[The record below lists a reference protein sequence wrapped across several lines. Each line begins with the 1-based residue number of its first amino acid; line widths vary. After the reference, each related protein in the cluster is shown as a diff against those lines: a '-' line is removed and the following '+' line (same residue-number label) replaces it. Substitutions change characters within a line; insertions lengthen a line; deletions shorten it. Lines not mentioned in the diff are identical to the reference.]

1 MALPEGLIAYAT
13 AAVGSVLAPMVFGLG
28 LVRRLGLGPEH
39 GLRIGLAFGYVI
51 GHYVLAH
58 LTYAWLALRQPV
70 PGWCLPLLALAFGA
84 WLLRRPPAP
93 RHASLPSPR
102 AASTSPGPHWP
113 RWPWLPRAVL
123 LLLVVWLLDQCL
135 ATNAAPIRFSD
146 EADNWAAKAKVLYTA
161 PDFAL
166 KEGLDFFVQHPD
178 YPLFNPLLQVLAFA
192 SVGRVL
198 HFENRLPIQ
207 GFAVVLLCLL
217 SAASL
222 RRARALPSTLA
233 LLAFAGTSFA
243 SAAPTGYADVML
255 ATATFAACEALL
267 RARETGA
274 PVWWRLACLCFG
286 AMIATKNEGSLLM
299 LSLLGAFA
307 VVWLSERRGRSAAV
321 LPWRAA
327 GWLAVPL
334 AAIAVQRA
342 FNHWFAVRNDLFD
355 PALGRGRGLLERIA
369 DQLTSHGPGVLDYYL
384 RMAVDASA
392 HRLLPLLFVLTV
404 PLALLV
410 HRRHWLGGATPPL
423 LLAFTGATLGY
434 MLVFTG
440 TVYDLGWHLDVAA
453 DRTMLHVL
461 PIAVLGLCTQV
472 WPVAPGLARVD
483 AERRGA
489 AEPPS

>member
-1 MALPEGLIAYAT
+1 MAFPEGLIAYAT
-13 AAVGSVLAPMVFGLG
+13 AALGSVLAPMVFGLG
-28 LVRRLGLGPEH
+28 LVRRLGLGPEPGH
-39 GLRIGLAFGYVI
+39 RIGLAFGYVI

-70 PGWCLPLLALAFGA
+70 PGWCLPLVALALGG
-84 WLLRRPPAP
+84 WLLRRPAAP
-93 RHASLPSPR
+93 LAAPPSPP
-102 AASTSPGPHWP
+102 ASPASPVP
-113 RWPWLPRAVL
+113 RWSWLPRAVL
-123 LLLVVWLLDQCL
+123 VVLLVWLLDQCL

-178 YPLFNPLLQVLAFA
+178 YPLFNPLTQVLAFA

-207 GFAVVLLCLL
+207 GFAVLLLCLL
-217 SAASL
+217 SASTL

-233 LLAFAGTSFA
+233 LAAFVGTSFA

-255 ATATFAACEALL
+255 ATSTLAACEALL

-307 VVWLSERRGRSAAV
+307 VVWWCERRGRGAAA

-327 GWLAVPL
+327 GWLLVPL
-334 AAIAVQRA
+334 AAIAAQRA

-355 PALGRGRGLLERIA
+355 PALGRGRGLLERITE
-369 DQLTSHGPGVLDYYL
+369 QLTSHGPGVLEHYR
-384 RMAVDASA
+384 RMALDAGA
-392 HRLLPLLFVLTV
+392 HRLLPLLFLLTV

-410 HRRHWLGGATPPL
+410 HRRQWLAGPTPAL
-423 LLAFTGATLGY
+423 LLAFAGATLGY

-461 PIAVLGLCTQV
+461 PIAVLGLCAQV
-472 WPVAPGLARVD
+472 WPVAR
-483 AERRGA
+483 
-489 AEPPS
+489 STQ